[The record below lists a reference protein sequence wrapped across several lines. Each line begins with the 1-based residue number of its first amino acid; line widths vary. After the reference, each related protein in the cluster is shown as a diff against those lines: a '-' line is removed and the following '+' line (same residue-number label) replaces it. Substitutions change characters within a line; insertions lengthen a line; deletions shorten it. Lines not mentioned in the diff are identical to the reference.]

1 MTDDATLAVLKSIQK
16 TLAEHTVALGQVR
29 AISVSAKL
37 HGEMLSEI
45 RQDIRDIRAAVSDM
59 DRTRLSVGE
68 ADALHLDLSRLQ
80 EAVTALEVRVGVL
93 EEDQVQL

>member
-45 RQDIRDIRAAVSDM
+45 RQDIRDIRAAVSDL
-59 DRTRLSVGE
+59 DRRLSVGE

-80 EAVTALEVRVGVL
+80 EAVTALEVRVRVL
-93 EEDQVQL
+93 EEDRVRL

>member
-1 MTDDATLAVLKSIQK
+1 
-16 TLAEHTVALGQVR
+16 
-29 AISVSAKL
+29 
-37 HGEMLSEI
+37 
-45 RQDIRDIRAAVSDM
+45 M